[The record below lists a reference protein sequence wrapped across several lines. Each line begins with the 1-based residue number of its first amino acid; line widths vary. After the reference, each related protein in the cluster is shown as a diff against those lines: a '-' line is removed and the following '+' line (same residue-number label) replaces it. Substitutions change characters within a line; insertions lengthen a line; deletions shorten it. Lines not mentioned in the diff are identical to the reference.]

1 MVKTTFSGGGLILT
15 TMDGE
20 ELLHPENTDV
30 VKKYYV

>member
-15 TMDGE
+15 TMDEE
-20 ELLHPENTDV
+20 ELPHLANSDV